1 MGPDPERPRL
11 VFLLNSAYRGLQV
24 RIGAAQARAA
34 STLGQAPSAAQGG
47 VLFLLAERDGRTM
60 GELATALDLAPSA
73 LTGLVQRME
82 AAGWIE
88 RRPCDRDTRSQRAW
102 LLDAGRAAL
111 PPLRRATRRIQH
123 DLADGFTDTE
133 LQTVAR
139 WLRHVRQLGDQP
151 EE

>member
-1 MGPDPERPRL
+1 MSPELSRMNR
-11 VFLLNSAYRGLQV
+11 Q
-24 RIGAAQARAA
+24 GAWRRHAP
-34 STLGQAPSAAQGG
+34 QAPWAVRPAQRKG
-47 VLFLLAERDGRTM
+47 
-60 GELATALDLAPSA
+60 
-73 LTGLVQRME
+73 
-82 AAGWIE
+82 
-88 RRPCDRDTRSQRAW
+88 SQRAW
-102 LLDAGRAAL
+102 LLNAGRAAL

>member
-1 MGPDPERPRL
+1 MFSPKL
-11 VFLLNSAYRGLQV
+11 IHYVKC
-24 RIGAAQARAA
+24 
-34 STLGQAPSAAQGG
+34 QAPDVFPELSRMKRQG
-47 VLFLLAERDGRTM
+47 AWRRH
-60 GELATALDLAPSA
+60 APQAPSA